1 MKTISLTENEARER
15 LARVMIP
22 EGDQYGIWSRS
33 LEADEIDRII
43 VALVAP
49 VFQRKDDI
57 D

>member
-1 MKTISLTENEARER
+1 MKTISLTETEARER